1 MDDLS
6 VLPVILDGN
15 VRKGAQSVCVTI
27 RGCLALRGCTILY
40 PSLKRRMFRV
50 LRRRNDAH
58 FLVRDDAKTL
68 GKALG
73 SVLKGRTE
81 IGVIDV

>member
-6 VLPVILDGN
+6 VLPVILIGN

-27 RGCLALRGCTILY
+27 RGCLAVSACTILY
-40 PSLKRRMFRV
+40 SSLKRYLFRV

-58 FLVRDDAKTL
+58 FLVRDDAKIL
-68 GKALG
+68 GEAMG

-81 IGVIDV
+81 IGIIGD